1 MKYPAAAGFFNG
13 RMMILVTG
21 GGGLKSDAPI
31 IIAARFNSDHSFR
44 LLILGL

>member
-1 MKYPAAAGFFNG
+1 MKHPAAAGFFNG

-21 GGGLKSDAPI
+21 GGLKSDVPI

-44 LLILGL
+44 SLILGL